1 MGKSHYRSHIIGKD
15 GTQNIASVLNIT
27 ALGTLTAVNTALTGD
42 MSLTGEVTLTGDIDV
57 SAEVSA
63 AHVKIGTS
71 KYIFATTKTT
81 AATLEA
87 EATAYA
93 KASLD
98 ATLITGSIA
107 LGVGALWY
115 FTNSSTATKVAAI

>member
-27 ALGTLTAVNTALTGD
+27 ALGTFTAVNT
-42 MSLTGEVTLTGDIDV
+42 VLTGDIDV
-57 SAEVSA
+57 TSEVSA

-71 KYIFATTKTT
+71 KYIFESTKTT
-81 AATLEA
+81 AATIEA

-98 ATLITGSIA
+98 ATLITGSMV
-107 LGVGALWY
+107 LGAGALWY